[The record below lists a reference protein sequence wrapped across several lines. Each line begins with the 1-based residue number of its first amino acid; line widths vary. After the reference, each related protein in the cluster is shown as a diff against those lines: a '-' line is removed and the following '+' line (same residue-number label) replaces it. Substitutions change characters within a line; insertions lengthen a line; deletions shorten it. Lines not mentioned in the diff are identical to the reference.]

1 MDIAVCD
8 ADLLPVCRQ
17 DLFCGFPAHIPDLT
31 FQLAHTRFLRIIA
44 RHFPDRMFAE
54 GELFRCKTVFFK
66 LFRDQVFQSNMQLF
80 ILRITADLDHFHT
93 VEQRSRDRLKGV
105 RCSDEHY
112 FRQIQRHFQIMI
124 PEFTVLFAVQ
134 HFQKS

>member
-1 MDIAVCD
+1 
-8 ADLLPVCRQ
+8 
-17 DLFCGFPAHIPDLT
+17 
-31 FQLAHTRFLRIIA
+31 
-44 RHFPDRMFAE
+44 MFAE

-112 FRQIQRHFQIMI
+112 FRQIQRYFQIMI